1 MKSNAL
7 KLLTALALTV
17 PAFAAEKDKHDH
29 KHGKAAAG
37 PNGGRVITAV
47 EPHLEFLVTKDR
59 KVEITTLTED
69 LKAAKLSGQVIA
81 VTAGDR
87 SKPTKLEFKED
98 GGKLVSSNA
107 LPEGN
112 DFPVSVSIK
121 ADAKAKAIYEK
132 FNLNLEKCPTCKY
145 QEYAC
150 ICAHAHE
157 DDKKKK

>member
-1 MKSNAL
+1 MKSIAL
-7 KLLTALALTV
+7 TLLAALALALSV
-17 PAFAAEKDKHDH
+17 PAFAAEKEHNHEKKD
-29 KHGKAAAG
+29 AG

-59 KVEITTLTED
+59 KVEITALTKD
-69 LKAAKLSGQVIA
+69 LKAGKLSGQVIA
-81 VTAGDR
+81 VTGGDR
-87 SKPTKLEFKED
+87 SKPTKLEFKEE

-121 ADAKAKAIYEK
+121 PSASGKAVYEK
-132 FNLNLEKCPTCKY
+132 FNLNLEKCPTCKH

-150 ICAHAHE
+150 ICAHTH
-157 DDKKKK
+157 DDKEKKK

>member
-1 MKSNAL
+1 MKSIAL

-17 PAFAAEKDKHDH
+17 PAFAAEKEH
-29 KHGKAAAG
+29 KHEKKDAG

-47 EPHLEFLVTKDR
+47 EPHLEFFVNKDR
-59 KVEITTLTED
+59 KVEITALTED
-69 LKAAKLSGQVIA
+69 LKPGKLSGQVIG

-87 SKPTKLEFKED
+87 SKPVKLEFKEE

-121 ADAKAKAIYEK
+121 ANASAKAVYEK
-132 FNLNLEKCPTCKY
+132 FNLDLSKCPTCKY
-145 QEYAC
+145 AEYAC
-150 ICAHAHE
+150 ICAHADE
-157 DDKKKK
+157 EKKKP